1 MVAGITSVH
10 FINDT
15 FLNIIRFDLP
25 AVNFIDDTYCN
36 ATSDL
41 QYILQ
46 CNIWTWMQ
54 PKWSSSQ
61 IE

>member
-1 MVAGITSVH
+1 MVAGITSVNL
-10 FINDT
+10 INDT
-15 FLNIIRFDLP
+15 FSNIVRFDLP

-46 CNIWTWMQ
+46 CNI
-54 PKWSSSQ
+54 
-61 IE
+61 